1 MYVCLCTSVWVPT
14 EARRGCQIIWSWN
27 YILLWDVQCGCWE
40 SNSSL
45 LKEQQAFL
53 TTESS
58 LQLYQLFIFKVS
70 VALCCPRP
78 GLRMTPTA
86 ETEHQL
92 QFPSL
97 RLLLIPSLPSCSCVP
112 APNSGRHP
120 LLNHRHIC
128 QKTRWAAQGT
138 SSLSLFSQIQP
149 LGTLLALQ

>member
-45 LKEQQAFL
+45 LKEQQAFV

-78 GLRMTPTA
+78 RSQDDPYCWNRTPTA
-86 ETEHQL
+86 T
-92 QFPSL
+92 PKSSCW
-97 RLLLIPSLPSCSCVP
+97 SLPSPLVAVFQHPTLADTPCSTTGTSVRRP
-112 APNSGRHP
+112 GGLLKE
-120 LLNHRHIC
+120 LLNSHCFHRSNPWGH
-128 QKTRWAAQGT
+128 
-138 SSLSLFSQIQP
+138 S
-149 LGTLLALQ
+149 